1 MGVKE
6 DELVRI
12 GLSGPFD
19 VPELAAVRRSLVAL
33 AGTMKRVAGY
43 TGWEG
48 LAAKAASEKME
59 ILSARYYAIEA
70 EVVKLEAAVA
80 NANGVRAWALEKAAN
95 LPAAQAPSWVHGAM
109 DAFDFPGIPQPVDL
123 AQGGLAVIE
132 NFLGGQR
139 EKAAAAILAGYAD
152 QLEKPRTDALS
163 VRRELDAFAD
173 HTGHFEPSDS
183 SGVTPPGGPAGPRYR
198 SSFPPYAPGGGY
210 NPGAGRADDG
220 VIVGVDDPGTGV
232 IPSTTAGSGG
242 AVGAQP
248 GGAGGSG
255 LGGHLAGAGASTA
268 LTAGGTAA
276 GLRLGGSAVPAAAGA
291 GARLGTGGLLGA
303 GGVGAPGAAST
314 ARSGTATR
322 GGGSGLLGGGAA
334 AGAGG
339 ANAGDKKR
347 RAVGKGL
354 GGPMAPKL
362 DDPDE
367 YVAQAPGARAGER
380 TGPDDEA
387 DTLDPDA

>member
-1 MGVKE
+1 
-6 DELVRI
+6 
-12 GLSGPFD
+12 
-19 VPELAAVRRSLVAL
+19 
-33 AGTMKRVAGY
+33 
-43 TGWEG
+43 
-48 LAAKAASEKME
+48 
-59 ILSARYYAIEA
+59 
-70 EVVKLEAAVA
+70 
-80 NANGVRAWALEKAAN
+80 
-95 LPAAQAPSWVHGAM
+95 
-109 DAFDFPGIPQPVDL
+109 
-123 AQGGLAVIE
+123 
-132 NFLGGQR
+132 LGGQR

-163 VRRELDAFAD
+163 VRRELDAYAD
-173 HTGHFEPSDS
+173 GSGRFEPSDS

-210 NPGAGRADDG
+210 NPGAGRPDDG

-232 IPSTTAGSGG
+232 IPSTPSTPAGS
-242 AVGAQP
+242 VGAQP
-248 GGAGGSG
+248 GGAGGAG
-255 LGGHLAGAGASTA
+255 LGGHIAGAGASTA

-276 GLRLGGSAVPAAAGA
+276 GLRVGAGAVPGAAGA

-303 GGVGAPGAAST
+303 GGAGAPGAAST

-322 GGGSGLLGGGAA
+322 AGGSGLL
-334 AGAGG
+334 GAGG

-347 RAVGKGL
+347 RAAGKGL

-362 DDPDE
+362 DDADE

-380 TGPDDEA
+380 PGPDDEA